1 MLDLSI
7 LVDIKLLIWRQS
19 DILVFKLILIYYILL
34 LINILEQKKHIIV
47 W

>member
-34 LINILEQKKHIIV
+34 RIILV
-47 W
+47 

>member
-34 LINILEQKKHIIV
+34 LINILEQKNI
-47 W
+47 